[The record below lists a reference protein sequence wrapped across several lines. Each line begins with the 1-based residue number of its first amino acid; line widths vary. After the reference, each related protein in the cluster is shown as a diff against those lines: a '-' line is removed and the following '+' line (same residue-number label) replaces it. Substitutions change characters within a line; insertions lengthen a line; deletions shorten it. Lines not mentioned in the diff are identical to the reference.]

1 MLNEIGEFKAYTEK
15 PVYRSV
21 GKRDTAWLGRF
32 TFNTFLD
39 FEGLGRILT
48 IVARGYL
55 FRDGADPYESIEYA
69 RNALCAW
76 CSIPVKS
83 KKAPEAGTVPKVNF
97 GHLSTDF
104 PELVDKKGNGWFHRH
119 VKNVIKF
126 ARKNPDLVSK
136 PAQKNCEKLA
146 AGFTREWKKKVKQ
159 LQVPAFAQNTKA
171 AWGLRFDDILADA
184 LELGPLQN
192 YEISLSQDVINKL
205 KEVTPKGVPDDLL
218 PMLTMYY
225 LAHRQDGE
233 DWVILPVSAVDAYYG
248 STSFSK
254 KWKKAL
260 PKDIVEYKESYGIC
274 KFRINCP

>member
-1 MLNEIGEFKAYTEK
+1 MLNEIGEFKAYTDK
-15 PVYRSV
+15 PVYRST
-21 GKRDTAWLGRF
+21 GKRDTAWMGRF

-48 IVARGYL
+48 IIARGYL
-55 FRDGADPYESIEYA
+55 FREGTDPYENIEYA
-69 RNALCAW
+69 KNALCAW
-76 CSIPVKS
+76 CSIPAKS
-83 KKAPEAGTVPKVNF
+83 KKAPEAGTEPNVNF

-104 PELVDKKGNGWFHRH
+104 PELVDEKGNGWFHRH

-136 PAQKNCEKLA
+136 PALKNCEKLA

-184 LELGPLQN
+184 LELGPLQ
-192 YEISLSQDVINKL
+192 YYDISLFQKVIDKL
-205 KEVTPKGVPDDLL
+205 KEATPKGVPEDLL
-218 PMLTMYY
+218 PMLTQYY

-248 STSFSK
+248 STGFSR
-254 KWKKAL
+254 KWKKSL

-274 KFRINCP
+274 EFKINCS

>member
-1 MLNEIGEFKAYTEK
+1 MLNEIGEFKAYTDK
-15 PVYRSV
+15 PVYRST
-21 GKRDTAWLGRF
+21 GKRDTAWMGRF

-48 IVARGYL
+48 IIARGYL
-55 FRDGADPYESIEYA
+55 FREGTDPYENIEYA
-69 RNALCAW
+69 KNALCAW
-76 CSIPVKS
+76 CSIPAKS
-83 KKAPEAGTVPKVNF
+83 KKAPEAGTEPNVNF

-104 PELVDKKGNGWFHRH
+104 PELVDEKGNGWFHRH

-136 PAQKNCEKLA
+136 PALKNCEKLA

-192 YEISLSQDVINKL
+192 YDISLSQEIILNL
-205 KEVTPKGVPDDLL
+205 KESTPKGVPEDLL
-218 PMLTMYY
+218 PMLTQYY

-248 STSFSK
+248 STGFSR
-254 KWKKAL
+254 KWKKSL

-274 KFRINCP
+274 EFKINCS

>member
-1 MLNEIGEFKAYTEK
+1 MLNEIGEFKAYTDK
-15 PVYRSV
+15 QVYRST
-21 GKRDTAWLGRF
+21 GKRDTSWLGRF

-48 IVARGYL
+48 IIARGYL
-55 FRDGADPYESIEYA
+55 FRDDTDPYENIEYA

-76 CSIPVKS
+76 CSIPSKS
-83 KKAPEAGTVPKVNF
+83 KKAPKVGTEPNVNF

-104 PELVDKKGNGWFHRH
+104 PELVDEKGNGWFHRH

-159 LQVPAFAQNTKA
+159 LRVPTFAQNTKA

-192 YEISLSQDVINKL
+192 YDISISQEVIHNL
-205 KEVTPKGVPDDLL
+205 KESTSKGVPDDLL
-218 PMLTMYY
+218 PMLTQYY

-248 STSFSK
+248 NTGFSK

-274 KFRINCP
+274 KFKIDCP